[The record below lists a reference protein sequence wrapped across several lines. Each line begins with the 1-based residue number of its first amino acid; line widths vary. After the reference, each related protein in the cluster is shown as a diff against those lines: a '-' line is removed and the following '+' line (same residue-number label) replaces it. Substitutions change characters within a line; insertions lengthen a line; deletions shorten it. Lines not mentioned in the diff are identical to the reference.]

1 MGLLD
6 KEIAVYMEH
15 RERLEAEHPLEWA
28 VVYNGELIG
37 VYDTVDEA
45 AQANMERVLA
55 GECLIRHI
63 VPSLS
68 YFLPDWKELGFV
80 NGNI

>member
-28 VVYNGELIG
+28 SYTTANSSAFTIRLMKPPKP
-37 VYDTVDEA
+37 TWSA
-45 AQANMERVLA
+45 SWQASV
-55 GECLIRHI
+55 
-63 VPSLS
+63 
-68 YFLPDWKELGFV
+68 
-80 NGNI
+80 